1 MVGIAALVLP
11 LLGWN
16 LRLAFWLPI
25 AAVCLLIGIAL
36 APQRAGL
43 LWALL
48 LAATF
53 LPWGKQFNLGTPLA
67 RQVFIPTYA
76 ADIFLALLVLIT
88 IWDIIRGRIV
98 WRFTWVDAGFALCL
112 GSTLASCYNAPD
124 SAAAW
129 GRLVEWG
136 RAWLCFS
143 LARARLFNET
153 EQKWFLNSVFILLIL
168 NGTFVVFSA
177 ITGNNFGFL
186 GQARWR
192 HPGAV

>member
-16 LRLAFWLPI
+16 MQLAFWLPI

-48 LAATF
+48 LVATF

-76 ADIFLALLVLIT
+76 ADIFP
-88 IWDIIRGRIV
+88 R
-98 WRFTWVDAGFALCL
+98 CL
-112 GSTLASCYNAPD
+112 S
-124 SAAAW
+124 
-129 GRLVEWG
+129 
-136 RAWLCFS
+136 
-143 LARARLFNET
+143 
-153 EQKWFLNSVFILLIL
+153 
-168 NGTFVVFSA
+168 
-177 ITGNNFGFL
+177 
-186 GQARWR
+186 
-192 HPGAV
+192 